1 METLEFIIYPD
12 GRVEERVLGIV
23 GRECSVV
30 TSAIEEK
37 LGTVVSRTI
46 TAEYLQ
52 QPVPQSHQIA
62 QPAHAFSEW

>member
-52 QPVPQSHQIA
+52 QPVLQSNQIA